1 MRHHALS
8 RKLEVLT
15 DISYFSM
22 VTILRY
28 ICYMDVNMYTAGF
41 AIRMGNSK
49 FADDEMRFIAFRV
62 LMHHTPRESL
72 KRLMK
77 LIDDYD
83 ERYINRS
90 LLRRDKVGAV
100 QNNDDGA

>member
-1 MRHHALS
+1 M
-8 RKLEVLT
+8 
-15 DISYFSM
+15 DI
-22 VTILRY
+22 
-28 ICYMDVNMYTAGF
+28 DMYTAGF
-41 AIRMGNSK
+41 AMKLGNSK

-72 KRLMK
+72 KRLLK

-90 LLRRDKVGAV
+90 LLRRDKMGGV
-100 QNNDDGA
+100 QSNDDGA